1 MDLREDLLL
10 LLAELFVVDAD
21 DVVVVDDRFDS
32 AIFRPSS
39 LLSARFT
46 LAAGAG
52 RAFLDRCLAAA
63 FGGFLCAVRTV
74 KVGRERERRENV
86 DTCVR

>member
-63 FGGFLCAVRTV
+63 FGGFLCAVLMRTV
-74 KVGRERERRENV
+74 KVGREREKGK
-86 DTCVR
+86 C